1 MAKNQETTKNTIYT
15 YLKSNGFDPQL
26 KTTGNDDVDVMDKTD
41 VIQFQF
47 KLDDVNYGTASLSL
61 DNEGVLK
68 IYNSDKIANSPK
80 QSKHGG
86 KTWNQ
91 VIQDLRQMTFGKVKS
106 FELDDMDN
114 LGYDMAKRDH
124 LKKIEEGY
132 YPMGKKA
139 SYSDNVPECK
149 IIIKHNRNIEEG
161 EQRYRNI
168 HQIFIENVMGE
179 RFLAPTTKPGLARV
193 YARHIA
199 EGGKVNDERW
209 NHINSLCEEYSKMA
223 GFVRATRN
231 NQFNEDTQRLVEAGV
246 NHYMSL
252 RESLHKLAGKRGYN
266 TYFESWSAPLMEGEG
281 DEDLSEMFVNSS
293 LDPRIESVIP
303 ILNRLNKNIS
313 ENQEI
318 KQVTELEEWA
328 DSVSEGGFEPHTA
341 KFGKRIL
348 GHGKDWDEPM
358 GHANIEIKINDRT
371 WKIFPGAGPE
381 GSQEWFDQKQKMRQ
395 MCKRKTESTGK
406 EWKMYITG
414 ARPTAEGVAEGD
426 VVAFKRPVSQPK
438 TNQQPQ
444 NYHAALELASDWF
457 WLEQGPMAHEMG
469 TAKERKMQRLAAQK
483 LVALKKLG
491 YSVDWP
497 LDDDDFYGVDL
508 TYTPTKQ
515 TWRIDADNLG
525 ESMQGVAEMDIQQ
538 PNGRIKSDGTRSHS
552 TYGSRDGHNITGPES
567 TGKAT
572 TPKKVIKKGTD
583 ILDRAFKDADKKGVA
598 EAEFEPHTA
607 KFGKQVLGHGK
618 DWDENPVGPA
628 KWYKVYVSDGKEWS
642 KKAIFD
648 HEMAAQR
655 FIHQQVLA
663 QNPNA
668 RVGIVDYTMKPG
680 SQPRIVKGMNEQDP
694 NDPNW
699 SQKYSKDVHENT
711 DYATQVNSLL
721 NEMGAGSIASAPGIM
736 TNPAKTG
743 SLFGGSYTQKNSP
756 FKKKSTKKESMIKRD
771 GL

>member
-1 MAKNQETTKNTIYT
+1 MKPQEFEALVRAKAPVVESAPTPIVEATPAPVLKSMDINSINRQYHALLGESSLNEFAPGEGGGGDNGMGYLHALAQAWFTQDLSLLADIAKKGGSPMKKVIDAQVAVEKILSRGVHCPDGKVRKYYIDYNGDFDGVDMASHDYYEYADDGENGEEVDSRTGQPWSPYDHIEFQGSDLGESIEEAMMAGGSEAYAAENEEHFAELYSPEAIRLGKKLCQQYNITNPDDIQFAIEIIDLELEHEEGPKGPIDLQKIKSSVAQAFRQSYINVGKGPNFRKKFREHSMAEDEQLDGMALGELKAIAQAAKKIYT
-15 YLKSNGFDPQL
+15 SVKRGVPLEAWMYKKITNG
-26 KTTGNDDVDVMDKTD
+26 
-41 VIQFQF
+41 
-47 KLDDVNYGTASLSL
+47 
-61 DNEGVLK
+61 NEGLTAVAQQ
-68 IYNSDKIANSPK
+68 I
-80 QSKHGG
+80 
-86 KTWNQ
+86 
-91 VIQDLRQMTFGKVKS
+91 
-106 FELDDMDN
+106 DN
-114 LGYDMAKRDH
+114 PAVR
-124 LKKIEEGY
+124 
-132 YPMGKKA
+132 
-139 SYSDNVPECK
+139 
-149 IIIKHNRNIEEG
+149 
-161 EQRYRNI
+161 EQ
-168 HQIFIENVMGE
+168 Q
-179 RFLAPTTKPGLARV
+179 
-193 YARHIA
+193 
-199 EGGKVNDERW
+199 
-209 NHINSLCEEYSKMA
+209 
-223 GFVRATRN
+223 
-231 NQFNEDTQRLVEAGV
+231 
-246 NHYMSL
+246 
-252 RESLHKLAGKRGYN
+252 
-266 TYFESWSAPLMEGEG
+266 
-281 DEDLSEMFVNSS
+281 
-293 LDPRIESVIP
+293 
-303 ILNRLNKNIS
+303 
-313 ENQEI
+313 
-318 KQVTELEEWA
+318 
-328 DSVSEGGFEPHTA
+328 
-341 KFGKRIL
+341 
-348 GHGKDWDEPM
+348 
-358 GHANIEIKINDRT
+358 
-371 WKIFPGAGPE
+371 
-381 GSQEWFDQKQKMRQ
+381 
-395 MCKRKTESTGK
+395 
-406 EWKMYITG
+406 
-414 ARPTAEGVAEGD
+414 GVAEGD

-444 NYHAALELASDWF
+444 NYHAALELAGDWF

-525 ESMQGVAEMDIQQ
+525 ESMQGVAEMDSQ
-538 PNGRIKSDGTRSHS
+538 PPQGRIKSDGTRSHS

-642 KKAIFD
+642 KKATFD

>member
-80 QSKHGG
+80 QSEHGG

-328 DSVSEGGFEPHTA
+328 DNIVKGQEGHKQEENGMAADSLKSIAKKAKRLYKTVKGMKDDTLEPWQQSKVTKADDYIDTVFDTVDADYDMYEQQDISEGGFEPHTA

-371 WKIFPGAGPE
+371 WKIIRGAGPE

-497 LDDDDFYGVDL
+497 LDDDFYGVDL
-508 TYTPTKQ
+508 IYIPTKQ

-525 ESMQGVAEMDIQQ
+525 ESMQGVAEGHADQQ
-538 PNGRIKSDGTRSHS
+538 RKIFKKNGKPVGEVGID
-552 TYGSRDGHNITGPES
+552 PEAS
-567 TGKAT
+567 PGNGNWYVKHYASGYDVVGFDSYEEAVEEL
-572 TPKKVIKKGTD
+572 KHCLKQ
-583 ILDRAFKDADKKGVA
+583 GVA
-598 EAEFEPHTA
+598 EAGSKAQQAA
-607 KFGKQVLGHGK
+607 KAINMKKHHKKPKDVAEDIGPQQQAVGQLGATSKVDAGGKVLG
-618 DWDENPVGPA
+618 GP
-628 KWYKVYVSDGKEWS
+628 ERS
-642 KKAIFD
+642 KKGLRGKLVGAN
-648 HEMAAQR
+648 ESVEP
-655 FIHQQVLA
+655 VL
-663 QNPNA
+663 N
-668 RVGIVDYTMKPG
+668 
-680 SQPRIVKGMNEQDP
+680 RI
-694 NDPNW
+694 
-699 SQKYSKDVHENT
+699 
-711 DYATQVNSLL
+711 
-721 NEMGAGSIASAPGIM
+721 
-736 TNPAKTG
+736 
-743 SLFGGSYTQKNSP
+743 
-756 FKKKSTKKESMIKRD
+756 KKLS